1 MKKKWKQAIIVP
13 LLLLTLTSTA
23 VAQDKPLQPFVIAEV
38 VTIHSKI
45 LGEDRTIFIYDP
57 DKNGANILPSYPVL
71 YTLDEN
77 DMTLVTGLVKYLSAY
92 NEKMSPMLVVGIDG
106 GATRIRDLTPT
117 HSLFDNL
124 GLLDSSPDSWLKDS
138 GGSERFAQFIRDEV
152 MPYVE
157 HHYKAGR
164 FQNSC
169 WPLGRR
175 LGGH

>member
-1 MKKKWKQAIIVP
+1 MMTGRLKQVVIVSF
-13 LLLLTLTSTA
+13 LLLILGSAAL
-23 VAQDKPLQPFVIAEV
+23 AQDKPLQPFVIAEV

-106 GATRIRDLTPT
+106 GTTRIRDLTPT
-117 HSLFDNL
+117 HSLIDNL
-124 GLLDSSPDSWLKDS
+124 ASSIQARIP
-138 GGSERFAQFIRDEV
+138 G
-152 MPYVE
+152 
-157 HHYKAGR
+157 
-164 FQNSC
+164 
-169 WPLGRR
+169 
-175 LGGH
+175 